1 MAATDQKPRGFAES
15 FATRDVGFAIGVTL
29 VLAMLF
35 GKATAPAYDID
46 GDGRINHY
54 DLIALIRV
62 LTSR

>member
-1 MAATDQKPRGFAES
+1 MNGDGRVNG
-15 FATRDVGFAIGVTL
+15 RDLSRL
-29 VLAMLF
+29 VLAILL

-46 GDGRINHY
+46 GDGRISHH

>member
-1 MAATDQKPRGFAES
+1 MGEFMADLNGDGRVNG
-15 FATRDVGFAIGVTL
+15 RDLSRL